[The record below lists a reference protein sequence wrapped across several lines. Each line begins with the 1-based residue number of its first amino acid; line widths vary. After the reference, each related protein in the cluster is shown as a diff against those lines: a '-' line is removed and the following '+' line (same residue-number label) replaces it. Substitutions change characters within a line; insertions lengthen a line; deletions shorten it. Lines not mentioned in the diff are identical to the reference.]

1 MCKKIGKRAEI
12 QRYLYINCN
21 KTFSSKRRPNKLKEV
36 IFKYYF
42 EDRYTLTDLSK
53 KYSHSREWIQDKIH
67 KFNPQIKIRNPRE
80 ITAVIDATF
89 FGKREDKFG
98 LIVAKDVK
106 EKEPIAYNFIEQET
120 NKVIKV

>member
-1 MCKKIGKRAEI
+1 M
-12 QRYLYINCN
+12 L
-21 KTFSSKRRPNKLKEV
+21 L
-36 IFKYYF
+36 
-42 EDRYTLTDLSK
+42 
-53 KYSHSREWIQDKIH
+53 
-67 KFNPQIKIRNPRE
+67 
-80 ITAVIDATF
+80 F